1 MIDKIKKDIYNY
13 KMIIFFIILYLV
25 FMQVIFSTL
34 CPIQAIFHTNCPGCG
49 LTHATIYMI
58 TGQINKAFDANY
70 TVFLWWGIIVILFI
84 NRYIKKIRIKVLPY
98 LVIAV
103 AIITLLRFI
112 INNF

>member
-58 TGQINKAFDANY
+58 TGQFKKTIDTNY

>member
-49 LTHATIYMI
+49 LTHATIYMF
-58 TGQINKAFDANY
+58 TGQFKKAIDTNY
-70 TVFLWWGIIVILFI
+70 TVFLWWGIIIVLFF
-84 NRYIKKIRIKVLPY
+84 NRYIKKTRIKVFPY
-98 LVIAV
+98 FITFV
-103 AIITLLRFI
+103 ASTTLLRFI
-112 INNF
+112 INNH